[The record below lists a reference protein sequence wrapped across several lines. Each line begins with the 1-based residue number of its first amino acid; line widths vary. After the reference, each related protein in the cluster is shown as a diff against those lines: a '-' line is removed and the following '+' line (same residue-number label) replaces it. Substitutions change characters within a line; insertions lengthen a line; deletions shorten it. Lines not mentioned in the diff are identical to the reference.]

1 MAVTVTLELTDGQWA
16 LVLEHYIQG
25 HGNGDESITTVEELA
40 SSLLEN
46 IKRNILKEIDNK
58 ASQDNQNAFDV

>member
-25 HGNGDESITTVEELA
+25 NGNGDESITTVEELA
-40 SSLLEN
+40 SSLLGN

-58 ASQDNQNAFDV
+58 ARQDNQNAFNV